1 MTAFVICALLS
12 LAAVH
17 AFNPLPFA
25 SSRTPRMTCSGILVT
40 WEQDM
45 ADEIRRAAESCES
58 LPYMVAVVGIPG
70 SGKTTSATILGELLQ
85 EQSIPTMV
93 MPFDGYHLTMETL
106 QGFPNSDE
114 FIYRRGAPDT
124 FNPQALQR
132 DLDKIRNG
140 NDQIVKV
147 PGFDHARGD
156 PEPDAHVF
164 DRAAHKVV
172 ICEGLYLLHDQ
183 DGWAEIC
190 HRFDRSIFVNANV
203 EMCVQRLKVRNKC
216 IPGYTAEEID
226 LRCEKVDRANA
237 MIVARSM
244 TRADTIVESRVS

>member
-1 MTAFVICALLS
+1 MTAFGICALLS
-12 LAAVH
+12 VTAVH
-17 AFNPLPFA
+17 AFSPLPL
-25 SSRTPRMTCSGILVT
+25 SSSSTPRMTGSGFVVS
-40 WEQDM
+40 WEQEM
-45 ADEIRRAAESCES
+45 ADEIGRAVEACET
-58 LPYMVAVVGIPG
+58 LPYMVAVVGVPG

-85 EQSIPTMV
+85 EQCIPTMV

-106 QGFPNSDE
+106 RLFPHADE
-114 FIYRRGAPDT
+114 VIYRRGAPDT
-124 FNPQALQR
+124 FDPQALQR

-156 PEPDAHVF
+156 PEPDAHAF

-203 EMCVQRLKVRNKC
+203 EMCIQRLKIRNKC
-216 IPGYTAEEID
+216 LPGYTAEEID

-244 TRADTIVESRVS
+244 TRADTIVESTVS